1 MTNAAPQ
8 VDPQKLQQAL
18 SQLHDIQLPPEPG
31 FWPLATGWWLLIA
44 GIISVVV
51 IAIVVRYWW
60 RRTALK
66 RAAMAEWQA
75 LANSDLEGQ
84 ALLTALAQLLK
95 RVAVS
100 LDPNAAALTDQRW
113 AEYLNQ
119 QGDTNFFTTRA
130 GQQLLMARFGR
141 VNKVDAEL
149 QLNAVQQWLKAV
161 L

>member
-8 VDPQKLQQAL
+8 IDPQKLQQAL

-44 GIISVVV
+44 GILSAVA
-51 IAIVVRYWW
+51 IAIVARYWW

-100 LDPNAAALTDQRW
+100 LDANAAALTDQRW

-119 QGDTNFFTTRA
+119 QGDTNFFATQA